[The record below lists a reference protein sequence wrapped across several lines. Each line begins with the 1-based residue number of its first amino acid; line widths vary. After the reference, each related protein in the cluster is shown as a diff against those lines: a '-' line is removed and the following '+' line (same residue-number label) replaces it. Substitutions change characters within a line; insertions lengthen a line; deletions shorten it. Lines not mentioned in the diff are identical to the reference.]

1 MSNTEKILKRFSKKS
16 LLLYLKRRD
25 EDWERAKQNN
35 PDSHSCFKD
44 GIISQIRWTID
55 VIHRLK

>member
-25 EDWERAKQNN
+25 EDWERAEQNK

-44 GIISQIRWTID
+44 GIIS
-55 VIHRLK
+55 